1 MQGDTQAR
9 QVSDTAMRILYIGG
23 TGEISYECLR
33 GCASAGHRCT
43 VFNRGRD
50 PEPLPEGVGR
60 IIGDITDAAACASL
74 ARERF
79 DIVCQF
85 RGYSVED
92 ARRDIELFSGNCGQ
106 YVFISSAS
114 AYHKPPLGGR
124 ITEATPLHNPYWAYS
139 QAKADMERVLFEALS
154 AGRLPLTVVRPSHT
168 YRRRFPGM
176 SVSGDDQAWR
186 ILNGRPVVIHG
197 DESLQWT
204 LTHAR
209 DFATLLVPLLGQ
221 EEALGQAYHIVTDT
235 AFTFE
240 HMYRTIA
247 GVMGVQARF
256 VHLPVETLAKA
267 NPDWAGP
274 LLGDKG
280 WTTLFDTSKLERISG
295 RIERPMSLG
304 EGFAAAWPYVRERL
318 RSFVPDMRAH
328 DLLDRLAGD
337 AGVAS

>member
-1 MQGDTQAR
+1 
-9 QVSDTAMRILYIGG
+9 MRILYIGG

-33 GCASAGHRCT
+33 ASAATGHRCT

-60 IIGDITDAAACASL
+60 IIGDITDPAACAGL
-74 ARERF
+74 ARENF

-85 RGYSVED
+85 RAFSVED
-92 ARRDIELFSGNCGQ
+92 ANRDIELFSGHCGQ

-124 ITEATPLHNPYWAYS
+124 ITETTPLHNPYWAYS
-139 QAKADMERVLFEALS
+139 QAKADMERVLFEAHAAS
-154 AGRLPLTVVRPSHT
+154 RLPLTVIRPSHT

-197 DESLQWT
+197 DDSLLWT

-209 DFATLLVPLLGQ
+209 DFASLFVPLLGHRD
-221 EEALGQAYHIVTDT
+221 ALGQAFHVVTDT
-235 AFTFE
+235 AFTFG

-247 GVMGVQARF
+247 GIMGAEARF
-256 VHLPVETLAKA
+256 VQLPVVTLAKA

-280 WTTLFDTSKLERISG
+280 WTTLFDTSKVERLSG
-295 RIERPMSLG
+295 RIERPVPLADG
-304 EGFAAAWPYVRERL
+304 LAAAWPYVRERL
-318 RSFVPDMRAH
+318 RSFTPDMRTH
-328 DLLDRLAGD
+328 DLLDRLAAGD
-337 AGVAS
+337 AAAS